1 MITVWHL
8 VSVVCLIASTASANA
23 TAKSQH
29 ASAVP
34 YGACILTGIVLGVI
48 PAAGNLACA
57 NLVAK
62 AAIRERRRS
71 VRIALL
77 SALSAASVGWI
88 VLAGMSGRWVAA
100 AVLQILLQ
108 H

>member
-23 TAKSQH
+23 TAKFQH

-34 YGACILTGIVLGVI
+34 YGVCILTGIVLGVMA
-48 PAAGNLACA
+48 AAGNLACA

-77 SALSAASVGWI
+77 SALSAASLGWI

-100 AVLQILLQ
+100 AVLQIFL
-108 H
+108 HH